1 MHGQH
6 RAKELR
12 VDNGHVLARAF
23 DDGGFK
29 EQTRP
34 RKAAPAAKKRAP
46 LLNGQGHLP
55 LNMFN
60 LPKRAQRAHFCRIGL
75 GISNHD
81 AAGDAEHARQE
92 VICDIIM
99 QIKPRTRDTGLT
111 AGREYPSDRTI
122 HSALDIGIVKD
133 NDWRL
138 APQFQTH
145 LRKIFRRILDHLCRS
160 RRPARERDAG
170 HFRMTG

>member
-1 MHGQH
+1 
-6 RAKELR
+6 
-12 VDNGHVLARAF
+12 
-23 DDGGFK
+23 
-29 EQTRP
+29 
-34 RKAAPAAKKRAP
+34 
-46 LLNGQGHLP
+46 
-55 LNMFN
+55 MFN

-81 AAGDAEHARQE
+81 AARDADHARQE

-111 AGREYPSDRTI
+111 AGCEYPGNRSI

-133 NDWRL
+133 NNWRL

-145 LRKIFRRILDHLCRS
+145 LRKIFRRILDHLRRGRRS
-160 RRPARERDAG
+160 PRESDAG
-170 HFRMTG
+170 HFRMTR